1 MSLTVSAPKTANI
14 KRMEDGTYLA
24 VCCGMVDLGAVYNKR
39 YDKYQDKV
47 MLLWEIP
54 GETVEIDGK
63 EEPRLL
69 SARYTATLG
78 TQGNLRR
85 DLVSWRGKEFTED
98 ELDGFKLQNVIGSS
112 CFLNVQNK
120 ETDEGKVYTN
130 VVGVMAL
137 PKGTPKGK
145 LTVDPI
151 VFDFDTGT
159 VADVDKLPEWIA
171 KQVKGSPTYEMLVQR
186 ESGNAVGEEPQF
198 SEFEED
204 DGDLPF

>member
-1 MSLTVSAPKTANI
+1 MSLTVSAPKQVNI
-14 KRMEDGTYLA
+14 KHMEDGTYLA

-54 GETVEIDGK
+54 GETIEINGK
-63 EEPRLL
+63 EEPRIL

-78 TQGNLRR
+78 SQGNLRR
-85 DLVSWRGKEFTED
+85 DLVAWRGKEFTED
-98 ELDGFKLQNVIGSS
+98 ELEGFKLQNVVGSS
-112 CFLNVQNK
+112 CFLNIQNNK
-120 ETDEGKVYTN
+120 AEDGKVYTN

-145 LTVDPI
+145 LSIDPI

-159 VADVDKLPEWIA
+159 VAAVDALPEWIS
-171 KQVKGSPTYEMLVQR
+171 KQVKGSPTYELLVQR
-186 ESGNAVGEEPQF
+186 ENGTAADTEPQF
-198 SEFEED
+198 QEFEED
-204 DGDLPF
+204 DDDVPF